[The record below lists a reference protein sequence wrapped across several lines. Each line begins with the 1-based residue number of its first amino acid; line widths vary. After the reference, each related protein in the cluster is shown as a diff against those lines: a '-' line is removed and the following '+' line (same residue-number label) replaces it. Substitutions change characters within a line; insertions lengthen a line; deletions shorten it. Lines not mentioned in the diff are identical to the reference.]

1 MKYILRTFILLFF
14 FNSCAYEYT
23 PPSPNFK
30 GTSAEYDYEIFLQY
44 SQIGCKSLLRIKNNS
59 SKSKSTYIELTA
71 YDGNDTNVDM
81 TNYIIKLGSNEV
93 AERTSYFTRVDYC
106 SDVKK
111 LRISIKGYWK

>member
-23 PPSPNFK
+23 PPSPNFR

-81 TNYIIKLGSNEV
+81 TNYIIRNHSDGLGF
-93 AERTSYFTRVDYC
+93 AIFFQFFTMKYYHD
-106 SDVKK
+106 
-111 LRISIKGYWK
+111 IS